1 MYILVYI
8 HWYTLCIVTIFRHLY
23 THVTVSI
30 ETFSL
35 MFMYVKSHGDREMS
49 TGMRMRGMES
59 ERKTMEETERGEKVK
74 RGRVEKYTA
83 RGRKQIDFMNVFL
96 CFLKIC
102 REKMNLLLIEVRAR
116 LTKYF
121 TFITGNELKR
131 DSNYLD

>member
-1 MYILVYI
+1 MYILVYTLV
-8 HWYTLCIVTIFRHLY
+8 HPLCIVTIFRHLY

-59 ERKTMEETERGEKVK
+59 ERGEKVK

-102 REKMNLLLIEVRAR
+102 RDKMNLLLIEVRAR

-121 TFITGNELKR
+121 TFITGNELER